1 MYDIYSYFVN
11 TKKKFINSYDDL
23 KNHQLKQ
30 KILGQRL
37 DTFLNLIKSNQHLK
51 MIFRKDLKTIKNDTC
66 FDQN

>member
-30 KILGQRL
+30 KILG
-37 DTFLNLIKSNQHLK
+37 
-51 MIFRKDLKTIKNDTC
+51 
-66 FDQN
+66 